1 MTAYLLKDVDKFED
15 YENSTLEKDE
25 YGLANLGIVRV
36 DDKYSRNYDF
46 TSWQE
51 SIEEAFKEYNGNAS
65 FTQKGYTSELSNSWA
80 TIHVYSGNTLI
91 KTFSVPNIKKGNVW
105 KVFEIT
111 NSGIK
116 SVNKFYNCSDPSE
129 VKYYE

>member
-1 MTAYLLKDVDKFED
+1 MTGYLLKDIDKFED

-36 DDKYSRNYDF
+36 DDKYSRSYDF

-51 SIEEAFKEYNGNAS
+51 SIEEAFKEYNENAG

-91 KTFSVPNIKKGNVW
+91 KTFSVLNVKKGNVW

-111 NSGIK
+111 NSWIK
-116 SVNKFYNCSDPSE
+116 SVNEFNNCSDPSE